1 MEESQRGNDKGKS
14 KVSGGYK
21 LWTLEESNEL
31 LQLMVDAAN
40 HGWRDSNGMLSKQKV
55 EKKILP
61 ALNAKLGCE
70 RNHSQYLSRLKWFKQ
85 RYNIFS
91 ELMRHSSGFGWDPI
105 TKKFTASDEVWKDYI
120 KCHPAHVNFQTDTFA
135 DYELLRIAIGNGTAI
150 GRNSIA
156 LGDDTDARTLGVE
169 ESRRVGIDD
178 LSYDY
183 DNHAF
188 IPNEVEATTFQDLS
202 PKHSKIYVL
211 SGWEG
216 SAHDS
221 KVLNDDLSRRNGLKV
236 PQDFAGQGRD
246 PENAT
251 ELFNLHHASLRNVI
265 ERIFGIFKSRFTIF
279 KSAPLFPYRTQAE
292 LVLACAGL
300 HNFLRRECRSDEF
313 PIELE
318 NESSSSSP
326 LPGNEGD
333 NVEQVFETQ
342 EQQREN
348 ANEWIVGIA
357 SDMWRNAM
365 QDNNGTQR

>member
-40 HGWRDSNGMLSKQKV
+40 RGWRDSNGMLSKQTV

-70 RNHSQYLSRLKWFKQ
+70 RNRSQYLSRLKWFKQ

-91 ELMRHSSGFGWDPI
+91 GLMRHSSGFGWDPI

-120 KCHPAHVNFQTDTFA
+120 KSHPAHVNFQIDTFA
-135 DYELLRIAIGNGTAI
+135 DYE
-150 GRNSIA
+150 
-156 LGDDTDARTLGVE
+156 
-169 ESRRVGIDD
+169 
-178 LSYDY
+178 
-183 DNHAF
+183 
-188 IPNEVEATTFQDLS
+188 
-202 PKHSKIYVL
+202 
-211 SGWEG
+211 
-216 SAHDS
+216 
-221 KVLNDDLSRRNGLKV
+221 
-236 PQDFAGQGRD
+236 
-246 PENAT
+246 
-251 ELFNLHHASLRNVI
+251 
-265 ERIFGIFKSRFTIF
+265 
-279 KSAPLFPYRTQAE
+279 
-292 LVLACAGL
+292 L

-348 ANEWIVGIA
+348 ANEWRVGIA